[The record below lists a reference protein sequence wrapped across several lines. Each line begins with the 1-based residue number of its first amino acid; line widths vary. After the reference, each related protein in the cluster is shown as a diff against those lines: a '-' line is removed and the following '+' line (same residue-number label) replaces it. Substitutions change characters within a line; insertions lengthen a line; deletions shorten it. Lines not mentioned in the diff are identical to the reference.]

1 MTMLPPPP
9 RTGSTTGP
17 PPAPGGIGVA
27 IEPPKI
33 LAYLTAISAWRDGL
47 YATLEQLD
55 QRAQRAAGFASL
67 TTDMTLAYAVWQSIN
82 DRIAQITTT
91 WDSGRVQRKEREEIA
106 GLIWGRLHPKAGGG
120 LPVSLVEACVLADAL
135 VGQLRTRI
143 DADALA
149 GSGDSAR
156 LPALR
161 EQLSRCRTM
170 AKELGE
176 PLERVE
182 ALTARLEATTSTIA
196 TGINAKG
203 ALDQLDLDLS
213 ALERDLI
220 VGASTSQRID
230 RDTRDAQQRLVAMVA
245 FEQQA
250 RAVAAR
256 CIDKIAH
263 PPKLAVP
270 SVAALGPVPSGASTE
285 RTAIR
290 LALDAYL
297 TRLALVDKAL
307 HQAQDAYQRPLAE
320 RDDLRGV
327 LESYRAMAGHR
338 GHGEDPVATALFAQA
353 KDVLWSAPCDL
364 AEARRLVAA
373 YQQIARVQPVVVADA
388 VPPPTPM
395 SDLVP
400 PMVAVSDAIPRTV
413 PEPTAGVAP
422 RTGPPPTDALPTDHE
437 PEEH

>member
-9 RTGSTTGP
+9 RTGSTSGP
-17 PPAPGGIGVA
+17 PPAPGAIGVA
-27 IEPPKI
+27 IEPPRI
-33 LAYLTAISAWRDGL
+33 LAYLDAVSRWRDGL
-47 YATLEQLD
+47 YATLENLD
-55 QRAQRAAGFASL
+55 QRAQRAATAASL

-82 DRIAQITTT
+82 DRIAQITTV
-91 WDSGRVQRKEREEIA
+91 WDSGRVGRKEREDIA
-106 GLIWGRLHPKAGGG
+106 GLIWGRLDPKAGGG

-161 EQLSRCRTM
+161 EQVARCRTL
-170 AKELGE
+170 ARELGE
-176 PLERVE
+176 PLGRVD
-182 ALTARLEATTSTIA
+182 ALTARLDATTATIA
-196 TGINAKG
+196 TGISAKG
-203 ALDQLDLDLS
+203 ALDQLDLDAS

-220 VGASTSQRID
+220 VGASTNQRIE
-230 RDTRDAQQRLVAMVA
+230 RDTREIQQRLVTMTA

-256 CIDKIAH
+256 CVDKIAH

-270 SVAALGPVPSGASTE
+270 SVATMGPVPSGA
-285 RTAIR
+285 RADHAAVR
-290 LALDAYL
+290 LALDAYM

-307 HQAQDAYQRPLAE
+307 HQAHDAYQRPLTE
-320 RDDLRGV
+320 RDDLRGL

-338 GHGEDPVATALFAQA
+338 GRGEDPELTTLFSQA
-353 KDVLWSAPCDL
+353 KAVLWSAPCDL
-364 AEARRLVAA
+364 AEARRLVEA
-373 YQQIARVQPVVVADA
+373 YQQLARVRPAPVTDA
-388 VPPPTPM
+388 VP
-395 SDLVP
+395 
-400 PMVAVSDAIPRTV
+400 TV
-413 PEPTAGVAP
+413 PTTPLHEARPADAKPV
-422 RTGPPPTDALPTDHE
+422 TDAK